1 MHEATSTWFQLIPVW
16 CSGGLLSHL
25 ELRQQAFVFQTNS
38 MEYTTPGKE
47 RINNAQFFHSFN
59 NLIF

>member
-1 MHEATSTWFQLIPVW
+1 ML

-47 RINNAQFFHSFN
+47 RINNAQFFHSFKN
-59 NLIF
+59 QIF